1 MELFKIFFDIAA
13 TIVALV
19 ILAVLLFTIPSLLI
33 WNHIISPKF
42 GLPVFSFWEMFWML
56 VLIKIVF
63 TKIKDIR
70 K

>member
-1 MELFKIFFDIAA
+1 MELFKIFFDTIAA
-13 TIVALV
+13 VVAIVM
-19 ILAVLLFTIPSLLI
+19 LAVLLFTVPSLLI

-63 TKIKDIR
+63 TKTKDIR